1 MPNSLDK
8 LHPRE
13 VTLELSLDA
22 VVIAVQASRPVT
34 HVRLPRAALL
44 QTQHGLPRTALLQ
57 TPDEVPMLLLHQHTL
72 PGGLLEAQDQTFERG
87 MRRIIRAQTEL
98 TVGYAE
104 QLYTFGDAN
113 RQAAQSALVLSPL
126 RAVSSCYLAL
136 VRDNQALKNSQWQPI
151 YHCLPWEDWR
161 SQTMSADLLASVQKW
176 AAPDPDLAE
185 RVAIA
190 FGLEGCQLDSERVL
204 ERYELLWQAGL
215 LVESKLSAPSALNID
230 TGQALPGDARRM
242 LACALGRLRGK
253 LKYRPVIFELLANEF
268 TMLKL
273 QRTTEALIGHQLH
286 KQNFRRLVEHEGLLE
301 ATGQFVQEE
310 RGRPAELF
318 RFRRAVFRE
327 RPAPGVRV

>member
-1 MPNSLDK
+1 MSIDRPF
-8 LHPRE
+8 
-13 VTLELSLDA
+13 TLNLDA
-22 VVIAVQASRPVT
+22 VVIA
-34 HVRLPRAALL
+34 L
-44 QTQHGLPRTALLQ
+44 QTLTKPS
-57 TPDEVPMLLLHQHTL
+57 TPEAPMLLLHQHTL

-113 RQAAQSALVLSPL
+113 RQGARHNLSQAARSALDPPSL

-151 YHCLPWEDWR
+151 YQCLPWEDWR
-161 SQTMSADLLASVQKW
+161 SQAISTDLLASVQKW
-176 AAPDPDLAE
+176 SAPDPDLAE

-215 LVESKLSAPSALNID
+215 LVESKLADASAVNSD